1 MQEKE
6 QTRLNK
12 LCSRKENNAQ
22 RSYTLEPDEI
32 QANEQYRRYDTDKPP
47 SVEEEEEPEADL
59 DLDDD
64 EPEEIVDQPIQNMN
78 RQKLNYLLISQT
90 LALQIFARRTAESF
104 LLKRLTPKDNSY
116 IDLIDH

>member
-22 RSYTLEPDEI
+22 RSYTPEPDEI

-47 SVEEEEEPEADL
+47 SVEEEEEPDEA
-59 DLDDD
+59 
-64 EPEEIVDQPIQNMN
+64 
-78 RQKLNYLLISQT
+78 T
-90 LALQIFARRTAESF
+90 RTKE
-104 LLKRLTPKDNSY
+104 LLKVEKKLRL
-116 IDLIDH
+116 